1 MTSTPPGTRPRAALR
16 PMRPDE
22 FATAIAATR
31 AGYARDI
38 EVNGGYPRSMALQR
52 AEDDIARILPDGLA
66 TDGQLFFVIEA
77 EGGPVGRLWLAERAS
92 GTVRTLFI
100 YEIEIDAAARGK
112 GLGRA
117 AMLLAEAEATARGIT
132 RIELN
137 VFGGN
142 EVARGLYRSLGYLES
157 AVQMA
162 KELT

>member
-1 MTSTPPGTRPRAALR
+1 MASEASLR

-22 FATAIAATR
+22 FATSIAATR

-38 EVNGGYPRSMALQR
+38 EVSGGYPRSMALQR
-52 AEDDIARILPDGLA
+52 ANEDIARILPKGLETA
-66 TDGQLFFVIEA
+66 GQLFFVIEH
-77 EGGPVGRLWLAERAS
+77 EGLAVGRLWLGERMS

-100 YEIEIDAAARGK
+100 YEIEVDDGHRGK

-117 AMLLAEAEATARGIT
+117 AMLLAEEEAASRGIT

-142 EVARGLYRSLGYLES
+142 QVARGLYRSLGYVES

-162 KELT
+162 KELS